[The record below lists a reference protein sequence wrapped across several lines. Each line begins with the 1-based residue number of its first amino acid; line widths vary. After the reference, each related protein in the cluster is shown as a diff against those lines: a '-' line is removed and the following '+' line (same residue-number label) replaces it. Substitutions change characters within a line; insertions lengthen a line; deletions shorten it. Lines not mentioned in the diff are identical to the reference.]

1 LLSPY
6 PDWLNESAMAHWQ
19 QRGYELR
26 GMSKVDIGT
35 DDTYGIYN
43 QQSGDAAAAA
53 RKLADLDVD
62 AFVITGT
69 GMPALP
75 LIRQLQREGRKI
87 TSSTLALAE
96 AGLGLVG
103 LEPTPADS
111 WIIGG
116 D

>member
-1 LLSPY
+1 
-6 PDWLNESAMAHWQ
+6 MAHWQ

-53 RKLADLDVD
+53 RQLVDLDVD

-75 LIRQLQREGRKI
+75 LIRQLQAEGRNI

-96 AGLGLVG
+96 AGLGLLG
-103 LEPTPADS
+103 LEPTAPDT
-111 WIIGG
+111 WVIGG
-116 D
+116 H